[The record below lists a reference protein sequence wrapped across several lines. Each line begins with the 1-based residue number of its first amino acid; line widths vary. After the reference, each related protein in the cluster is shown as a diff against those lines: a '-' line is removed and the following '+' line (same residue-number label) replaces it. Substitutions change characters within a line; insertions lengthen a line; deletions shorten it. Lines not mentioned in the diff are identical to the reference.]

1 VLSDPQKRE
10 MFDLGGDPFASGGG
24 QGAGFGFSDIMD
36 AFFGGG
42 TPAGPR
48 PRSRRGQD
56 ALVRLDL
63 DLADTAFGAT
73 KEISVDT
80 GGGCATC
87 HGEGTANGAEL
98 RTCEVC
104 RGRGE
109 VQQVARSF
117 LGQVMTSRP
126 CSACGGYGTVN
137 PNPCPDCSGEG
148 RVRTRKTLT
157 LKIPAGWATAPASS
171 SRARARWVPARVP
184 PGTSTSRWWNV
195 RTRSSSV
202 AATTCTARSRCR

>member
-1 VLSDPQKRE
+1 VATDYYAVLGVGRDATADQVKKAYRKLARQYHPDVNPGPENEERFKEVTRAYEVLSDPQKRE

-63 DLADTAFGAT
+63 DLAETAFGAT

-80 GGGCATC
+80 AVG
-87 HGEGTANGAEL
+87 
-98 RTCEVC
+98 V
-104 RGRGE
+104 
-109 VQQVARSF
+109 
-117 LGQVMTSRP
+117 P
-126 CSACGGYGTVN
+126 
-137 PNPCPDCSGEG
+137 
-148 RVRTRKTLT
+148 
-157 LKIPAGWATAPASS
+157 PA
-171 SRARARWVPARVP
+171 RARARRTAPSCGPATSVPRPRRGAAGRPLVPRPGDDLPARARP
-184 PGTSTSRWWNV
+184 AGASAPSTRI
-195 RTRSSSV
+195 RAPTAAARV
-202 AATTCTARSRCR
+202 ACARARP